1 MKLLRWNHSIG
12 RQISFAF
19 VVPLLLLTLV
29 FLGVLYQTTMSIVND
44 HVITQF
50 EQRLELNMTNLTGT
64 IPEELVTAALTDK
77 SKYQEL
83 LTKLNDFT
91 KQNEGLQNAY
101 VIAKVDGK
109 DVVLALSNDDM
120 YLEELAFTPEQNQAL
135 DQNAQTVSEIYEDDW
150 GVHKS
155 LFMPYASS
163 NAVVG
168 IDMDASF
175 VNNLK
180 HYILV
185 LSVVFLV
192 AAIIIG
198 GAIAFIVGNRLS
210 RPIIALVK
218 HTKLV
223 AKGDLTTSMTN
234 SRHDE
239 IGQLADSFEEMRQ
252 SLAGIINSLHQD
264 SIVLEN
270 SSATLQIALT
280 ELSAGSQQVVTAIT
294 AEAQAADD
302 RSDHLETVTKMV
314 HSVTDSVTVVDKQ
327 VSEMAM
333 LSETAQSLSQQ
344 GNDQVQHIATQMNEI
359 QIYGAETSSKLQRL
373 DQRTKEISNVIGI
386 IRTIASQINM
396 LSLNATIEAARAGEN
411 GKGFAVVAQEIQK
424 LANQTNDSVASIIE
438 SVQVI
443 TDETVTVL
451 ESNAKSSEEIEKG
464 VALIME
470 NGRLF
475 ESIQASV
482 TSLASGVTHIV
493 EHTEGIAR
501 SAAQTLSAVQEVTA
515 ISIESAAAQQEIS
528 ATSQQQYSSIQQ
540 LDQMSGQI
548 QEMAQELGVLIKQ
561 FKV

>member
-1 MKLLRWNHSIG
+1 MKFLRWNHSIG

-44 HVITQF
+44 HVISQF
-50 EQRLELNMTNLTGT
+50 EQRLELNMTNLTSS
-64 IPEELVTAALTDK
+64 IPEELVSAALTDK

-91 KQNEGLQNAY
+91 KKNEGLQNAY

-109 DVVLALSNDDM
+109 DVILALSNEDL
-120 YLEELAFTPEQNQAL
+120 YLAELPFTTEQNQAL
-135 DQNAQTVSEIYEDDW
+135 EQDAETVSDIYEDDW

-155 LFMPYASS
+155 LFMPYVNSK
-163 NAVVG
+163 AVVG

-180 HYILV
+180 RYVMI
-185 LSVVFLV
+185 LSVVFLI

-198 GAIAFIVGNRLS
+198 GAIAFVVGNRLS

-234 SRHDE
+234 NRHDE
-239 IGQLADSFEEMRQ
+239 IGQLADSFEEMRK

-270 SSATLQIALT
+270 SSSTLQIALT

-294 AEAQAADD
+294 AEAQAADN
-302 RSDHLETVTKMV
+302 RSDHLETVTQMV

-327 VSEMAM
+327 VTEMAM
-333 LSETAQSLSQQ
+333 LSETAQTLSQQ
-344 GNDQVQHIATQMNEI
+344 GNSQVQHLAAQMNEI

-443 TDETVTVL
+443 TDETVNVL

-464 VALIME
+464 VVLIME

-475 ESIQASV
+475 EKIQTSV
-482 TSLASGVTHIV
+482 SSLASGVSHIV

-501 SAAQTLSAVQEVTA
+501 SATQTLSAVQEVTA
-515 ISIESAAAQQEIS
+515 ISVESAAAQQEIS

-540 LDQMSGQI
+540 LDQMSAQI
-548 QEMAQELGVLIKQ
+548 QEMAQELASLIKQ